1 MSLPSPLTLML
12 ASAPLRRRGA
22 CASWIVSWLLLLAGL
37 LGASAAQAAV
47 YNFNG
52 GAVSG
57 CTLSGTEYSCA
68 QTPYRTSTDVLVIA
82 SGYTLKVGSSVAASY
97 NQGLT
102 MGSGAKLIV
111 TSDLDLSDMNPAN
124 LQVSGGDIEVG
135 GTFSMGSSVQSAV
148 VNITAGAIQLGSAR
162 VTITGRLASRGVVNI
177 SSGSKITGD
186 VSGTVVT
193 TSSPVTIAGDVTA
206 SSRFTLASG
215 STVSG
220 DITAP
225 VFDMLPSNSRV
236 TGTIIATTSMTMG
249 SGNTVTGNISTG
261 TFTMQPSGSQV
272 TGNVSATN
280 SMTMG
285 SGNAVSGNVDT
296 GDLLLQSSSA
306 IITGDARVNWATLEW
321 AGRVTGTIYCKNGTG
336 QGRCDCVTNNSGY
349 QVNTANGP
357 RCEGLAPATPHHFLI
372 THDGQGDTCLPEKI
386 TVTACANASCTAP
399 HFAGAVSGTLAPFG
413 EKFSITANAGSQVLT
428 VQRFSEGLAKL
439 ALNGVSAQ
447 QATTCYQTTN
457 NSNSC
462 DMPFAGGIKLLVDV
476 PNHVAGASGVLA
488 KIKGVKANDSQTACI
503 AAFENKDYNVNYS
516 CNYSKPKTGTEK
528 LTLEGNALAC
538 GAANTAGGTTSI
550 LTKFLTGGV
559 ATLALSYP
567 DAGEVR
573 LNASAA
579 LLDSVTVTGTGT
591 FTTVPAKFILT
602 PPAGPLYAGADFK
615 VAITAVNSAGKTTP
629 NFDSAKLKDAGAV
642 SYEPA
647 LDIACRAQAGADGLF
662 FAATPGFKDGV
673 ASEALAR
680 WSEVGKIDLAASLSN
695 FLGID
700 KLNAAG
706 STNTAAASGCAGNV
720 GVFYPRYFKV
730 SIERPA
736 AEAGRKYHYS
746 RQPFDLKIS
755 AMNLAGEV
763 TRNFDAKVVNMNTKL
778 AYTEDVN
785 LSVVGESGAA
795 LPNPAPGGLFIGTQ
809 ALTKL
814 GADQFSQ
821 GSATLKPYYAF
832 AELKTAPL
840 TIRLRAAS
848 ANTSSAFTASPDPD
862 ADKEAKTSIRSG
874 RLRLVNR
881 FGNARGELKMPVIA
895 EIWSG
900 NSWMQHS
907 DDIYTVIPS
916 SAFAITPRKQTAAV
930 ASAAPFTV
938 SKSNTDVKM
947 VNGIGSLGLT
957 PGGGGPGWGDVA
969 ANLGETNA
977 DTACTGQALRPA
989 STGAKQP
996 WLRSL
1001 NVCSK
1006 NGSLDIDPWA
1016 RATFGIFEPE
1026 TKRIIHVREVF
1037 R

>member
-1 MSLPSPLTLML
+1 M
-12 ASAPLRRRGA
+12 AA
-22 CASWIVSWLLLLAGL
+22 WLLALAAL
-37 LGASAAQAAV
+37 LGGGAAQAAV

-57 CTLSGTEYSCA
+57 CPLTGAEYTCA

-82 SGYTLKVGSSVAASY
+82 SGYTLKVGNNVAASY

-111 TSDLDLSDMNPAN
+111 TGDLDLSDMNPAN
-124 LQVSGGDIEVG
+124 LQVSGGDIEAG
-135 GTFSMGSSVQSAV
+135 GTFSMGSSAQSAV
-148 VNITAGAIQLGSAR
+148 VNISAGAIQLGSAR
-162 VTITGRLASRGVVNI
+162 VTVTGRLVSQGVVNI

-186 VSGTVVT
+186 ISGTVVT
-193 TSSPVTIAGDVTA
+193 TSSPVTITGDVTA
-206 SSRFTLASG
+206 SSKFTLASG
-215 STVSG
+215 STLAG
-220 DITAP
+220 DITTP
-225 VFDMLPSNSRV
+225 VFDMLPSSSRV
-236 TGTIIATTSMTMG
+236 TGTIIATISMTMG

-272 TGNVSATN
+272 TGNVSAAKT
-280 SMTMG
+280 MTMG
-285 SGNAVSGNVDT
+285 SGNAVTGNVDT

-321 AGRVTGTIYCKNGTG
+321 AGRVTGTIYCKAGTG
-336 QGRCDCVTNNSGY
+336 KGRCDCVTNNSGY
-349 QVNTANGP
+349 EVNTANGP

-399 HFAGAVSGTLAPFG
+399 HFAGAVGGRLDPFG
-413 EKFSITANAGSQVLT
+413 VNFSIAANAGSQVLSVT
-428 VQRFSEGLAKL
+428 RFSEGLAKL
-439 ALNGVSAQ
+439 ALSGVSAQ
-447 QATTCYQTTN
+447 LATTCYQTAN
-457 NSNSC
+457 NTNSC

-488 KIKGVKANDSQTACI
+488 TIKGVKANDSKTACV
-503 AAFENKDYNVNYS
+503 AAFEGKTYDVNYS

-528 LTLEGNALAC
+528 LTLGSTALAC
-538 GAANTAGGTTSI
+538 GASTATGGAVSI
-550 LTKFLTGGV
+550 STEFKAGGV
-559 ATLALSYP
+559 ATLALAYP

-573 LNASAA
+573 LNASVA
-579 LLDSVTVTGTGT
+579 LPDSVTATGTGT
-591 FTTVPAKFILT
+591 FTTVPAKFILA
-602 PPAGPLYAGADFK
+602 PPGGPLYAGADFK

-647 LDIACRAQAGADGLF
+647 LDIACRAQAGADGVF
-662 FAATPGFKDGV
+662 FAAAPGFKDGV

-680 WSEVGKIDLAASLSN
+680 WSEVGKIDLTASLSN

-700 KLNAAG
+700 KFNAAG
-706 STNTAAASGCAGNV
+706 STNTAAAPGCSGNV
-720 GVFYPRYFKV
+720 GVFFPRYFKV

-736 AEAGRKYHYS
+736 TEAGRKYHYS
-746 RQPFDLKIS
+746 REPFDLKVS

-763 TRNFDAKVVNMNTKL
+763 TRNFDAKVVNVNTKL
-778 AYTEDVN
+778 AYTEDLK
-785 LSVVGESGAA
+785 LSVVGESGAV
-795 LPNPAPGGLFIGTQ
+795 LPNPAPGALLIGTQ
-809 ALTKL
+809 AVDKI

-821 GSATLKPYYAF
+821 GSAMLKPNYAF

-900 NSWMQHS
+900 NSWVQHS
-907 DDIYTVIPS
+907 DDIYTEIPS

-930 ASAAPFTV
+930 ASAVPFTV
-938 SKSNTDVKM
+938 STPPNTIVKM

-969 ANLGETNA
+969 ANLGDTNA

-989 STGAKQP
+989 STGASKP